1 MFATSDMIRQW
12 NENGK
17 AYFPTF
23 ATNAELDAAVAANG
37 GQSLGPSVSVAGVL
51 WDWSATRGRYIPGN
65 AVSFATYA
73 ALPTLANTSQD
84 IGVKCWLVNSLTPE
98 GMTRMYWTGALWA
111 PVAGQRLYYAK
122 GTLLD
127 MTAAALSIGAWNEV
141 WQSPVLPAWM
151 ILLGDPNISLSA
163 EVELA
168 DPVSTAVSK
177 LRMNLLPAASSAGGE
192 GAGIFGVA
200 GATDPYGKGFTGGR
214 SRASV
219 VGGNLWATWGASPF
233 TTSTQP
239 HRPIGAGLDGSST
252 RLRLDAWPG
261 ATTNTIKLFSV
272 ALWSG
277 E

>member
-1 MFATSDMIRQW
+1 MAPRYGFIGEIAEFTGIGTDVPQP
-12 NENGK
+12 GVD
-17 AYFPTF
+17 YGPT
-23 ATNAELDAAVAANG
+23 
-37 GQSLGPSVSVAGVL
+37 VSVAGET
-51 WDWSATRGRYIPGN
+51 WDWSATRNRYIPGEK
-65 AVSFATYA
+65 VSKATYA
-73 ALPTLANTSQD
+73 DLTTLATQMGLGNNAAS
-84 IGVKCWLVNSLTPE
+84 IGIKCWLVNSLAPD
-98 GMTRMYWTGALWA
+98 GMTQVYWTGTLWV

-122 GTLLD
+122 GALLD
-127 MTAAALSIGAWNEV
+127 MTAAVLSIGAWNEV

-177 LRMNLLPAASSAGGE
+177 LRMNLLPAAFSTGDE
-192 GAGIFGVA
+192 NAGIFGAA
-200 GATDPYGKGFTGGR
+200 GATSQFGKGFTGGR

-219 VGGNLWATWGASPF
+219 VGVNLWATSGAAPF
-233 TTSTQP
+233 ATPTQP
-239 HRPIGAGLDGSST
+239 HRPIGAGLNGSST
-252 RLRLDAWPG
+252 RIRLDAWPG